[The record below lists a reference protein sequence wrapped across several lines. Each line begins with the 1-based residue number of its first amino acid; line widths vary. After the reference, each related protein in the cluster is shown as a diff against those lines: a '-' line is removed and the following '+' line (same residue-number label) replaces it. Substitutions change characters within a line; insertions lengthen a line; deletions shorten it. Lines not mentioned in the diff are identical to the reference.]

1 MTSGIRWTITE
12 RQGHEIY
19 LTEERWHHIIEPA
32 NHPEMAD
39 FEVELQQTVRL
50 ERRK

>member
-39 FEVELQQTVRL
+39 CEVELQQNCST
-50 ERRK
+50 